1 MGEKKEQ
8 PKDISTLKFEEA
20 SAELEQIVSRL
31 EDGQL
36 SLEDTLF
43 LYGRGQEL
51 AKHCGGLLNQA
62 ELKVRTLAGK
72 NPLIDQVIEDL

>member
-36 SLEDTLF
+36 SLEDTLI
-43 LYGRGQEL
+43 LYERGQEL
-51 AKHCGGLLNQA
+51 AKHCSGLLNQA

-72 NPLIDQVIEDL
+72 NPVIDQVIEDL